1 MECKVHLCYIED
13 EDYDGRDYHERALRS
28 ICDGI
33 WNMDICLSREDV
45 EKLGVML
52 IKMAHTRD
60 TEGSGD
66 Y

>member
-1 MECKVHLCYIED
+1 MECKIHLCYIED
-13 EDYDGRDYHERALRS
+13 EDYDGRDYHERMLNS

-33 WNMDICLSREDV
+33 WDMDICLSREDV

-60 TEGSGD
+60 TRGCGD